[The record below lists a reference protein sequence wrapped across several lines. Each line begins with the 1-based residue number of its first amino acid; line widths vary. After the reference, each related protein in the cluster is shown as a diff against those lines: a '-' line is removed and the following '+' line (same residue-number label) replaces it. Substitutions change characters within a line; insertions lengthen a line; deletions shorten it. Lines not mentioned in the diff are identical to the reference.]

1 LIGERPFSE
10 MLADNGIATNQ
21 SYCVDNL
28 KNAIQSA
35 NKLGYPVVL
44 KTAVSGMFHK
54 SEVHGVHLNL
64 NSEDELKGAYEDLEK
79 RLGPEVL
86 ISPMIDNEGVEMILG
101 MTTDPQFGPM
111 IALGFGGVYAE
122 VLKDVVTLMP
132 PFSAQIAEQA
142 LSELKMKSLL
152 DGYRGKEA
160 VNVGSFC
167 EMASQFSLFAIAM
180 QNHICEIENCDAIS
194 QKDPTFT
201 ASLPRYPSSRDF
213 IFNSDKA
220 CSAICALNG
229 GINVTTSLSTSA

>member
-1 LIGERPFSE
+1 

-44 KTAVSGMFHK
+44 KTAVSGISHK

-64 NSEDELKGAYEDLEK
+64 NSEDELRGAYEDLEK
-79 RLGPEVL
+79 RLGPKVL

-180 QNHICEIENCDAIS
+180 QNHICEIDVNPIILGRDICLGLDALMVVHADN
-194 QKDPTFT
+194 K
-201 ASLPRYPSSRDF
+201 
-213 IFNSDKA
+213 N
-220 CSAICALNG
+220 
-229 GINVTTSLSTSA
+229 